1 MPQRALVNQ
10 LRPLSL
16 KWKLTSL
23 QMARTALSRQT
34 QLSHK
39 STMTHTAADQSKL
52 GAMTLAE
59 HFSELRKRLVRS
71 ALAIIACTFAVW
83 NQFPPIFAV
92 IRAPYDSVQ
101 GIGSNAV
108 LALTGVTSGFSLQ
121 LRVSLAAAFVLS
133 SPIWIYQLWRFIS
146 PGLKNN
152 ERKWAYAF
160 TAVAVPLFS
169 CGVLL
174 AYFVMPR
181 MLDILFQF
189 TPSDVENVT
198 SVESYLSFF
207 LHLTLFFGVG
217 FLLPLVLVTLNFAGI
232 LSGERLKAAWRW
244 LILGSFVFGAVATPN
259 GDPLAMT
266 FVALPMITMSFIA
279 VGIALMNDRR
289 RKRAVETS

>member
-1 MPQRALVNQ
+1 VADL
-10 LRPLSL
+10 
-16 KWKLTSL
+16 
-23 QMARTALSRQT
+23 
-34 QLSHK
+34 
-39 STMTHTAADQSKL
+39 AADDAKL

-71 ALAIIACTFAVW
+71 VIGLVICTVAVW
-83 NQFPPIFAV
+83 NQFSDIFAV
-92 IRAPYDSVQ
+92 IRAPYDSIQ
-101 GIGSNAV
+101 GLGSNAV

-133 SPIWIYQLWRFIS
+133 SPIWIYQLWRFVS
-146 PGLKNN
+146 PGLKQN

-169 CGVLL
+169 CGVIL

-181 MLDILFQF
+181 MLDILFAF

-207 LHLTLFFGVG
+207 LHLTLFFGIG
-217 FLLPLVLVTLNFAGI
+217 FLLPLVLVTLNFAGV

-244 LILGSFVFGAVATPN
+244 LVLGSFVFGAVATPN

-266 FVALPMITMSFIA
+266 FVAVPMIALSFIA
-279 VGIALMNDRR
+279 VGVALLNDRR
-289 RKRAVETS
+289 RERAVEAE

>member
-1 MPQRALVNQ
+1 
-10 LRPLSL
+10 
-16 KWKLTSL
+16 
-23 QMARTALSRQT
+23 
-34 QLSHK
+34 
-39 STMTHTAADQSKL
+39 MTDTAADQSKL

-71 ALAIIACTFAVW
+71 ALAVIICTFAVW

-160 TAVAVPLFS
+160 TGVAVPLFS

-232 LSGERLKAAWRW
+232 LSGERLRAAWRW
-244 LILGSFVFGAVATPN
+244 LILGSFLFGAVATPN

-266 FVALPMITMSFIA
+266 FVALPMIAMSFIA
-279 VGIALMNDRR
+279 VGIALLNDRR
-289 RKRAVETS
+289 RERAVEAD

>member
-1 MPQRALVNQ
+1 
-10 LRPLSL
+10 
-16 KWKLTSL
+16 
-23 QMARTALSRQT
+23 MAQA
-34 QLSHK
+34 
-39 STMTHTAADQSKL
+39 STEGSQL

-59 HFSELRKRLVRS
+59 HFAELRKRVVRA
-71 ALAIIACTFAVW
+71 ALALIVCTIAVW
-83 NQFPPIFAV
+83 NQFSDIFAV

-101 GIGSNAV
+101 GLGSNAV

-133 SPIWIYQLWRFIS
+133 SPIWIYQLWRFVS
-146 PGLKNN
+146 PGLKRN
-152 ERKWAYAF
+152 EKKWAYAF

-174 AYFVMPR
+174 AYYVMPR
-181 MLDILFQF
+181 MLDILFEF

-207 LHLTLFFGVG
+207 LHLTLFFGIG
-217 FLLPLVLVTLNFAGI
+217 FLLPLVLVSLNFAGI
-232 LSGERLKAAWRW
+232 LSGDRLRAAWRW

-266 FVALPMITMSFIA
+266 FVALPMIAMSFIA
-279 VGIALMNDRR
+279 VGIALANDRR
-289 RKRAVETS
+289 RVRFEESI

>member
-1 MPQRALVNQ
+1 
-10 LRPLSL
+10 
-16 KWKLTSL
+16 
-23 QMARTALSRQT
+23 MADP
-34 QLSHK
+34 
-39 STMTHTAADQSKL
+39 AADQAKL

-59 HFSELRKRLVRS
+59 HFNELRKRLVRS
-71 ALAIIACTFAVW
+71 ALAIIICTVAVW
-83 NQFPPIFAV
+83 SQFTEIFAV
-92 IRAPYDSVQ
+92 IRAPYDSAQ
-101 GIGSNAV
+101 GLGSNAI

-133 SPIWIYQLWRFIS
+133 SPIWIYQLWRFVS

-160 TAVAVPLFS
+160 TGVAVPLFTS
-169 CGVLL
+169 GVLL

-181 MLDILFQF
+181 MLDILFEF

-207 LHLTLFFGVG
+207 LHLTLFFGIG

-232 LSGERLKAAWRW
+232 LSGQRLKGSWRW
-244 LILGSFVFGAVATPN
+244 LVLGSFIFGAVATPN

-266 FVALPMITMSFIA
+266 FVALPMIALSFMA
-279 VGIALMNDRR
+279 VGIALLNDRR
-289 RKRAVETS
+289 REHAVEAD

>member
-1 MPQRALVNQ
+1 
-10 LRPLSL
+10 
-16 KWKLTSL
+16 
-23 QMARTALSRQT
+23 MADSTAEE
-34 QLSHK
+34 K
-39 STMTHTAADQSKL
+39 KL
-52 GAMTLAE
+52 GSMTLFE

-71 ALAIIACTFAVW
+71 AVAVILCTVAVW
-83 NQFPPIFAV
+83 NQFSEIFAL

-101 GIGSNAV
+101 DIGSNAV

-146 PGLKNN
+146 PGLKRN
-152 ERKWAYAF
+152 EKKWAYAF
-160 TAVAVPLFS
+160 TAVAVPLFAS
-169 CGVLL
+169 GVLL
-174 AYFVMPR
+174 AYYVMPR
-181 MLDILFQF
+181 MLDILFEF

-207 LHLTLFFGVG
+207 LHLTLFFGIG

-266 FVALPMITMSFIA
+266 FVALPMIAMSFIA
-279 VGIALMNDRR
+279 VGIALVNDRR
-289 RKRAVETS
+289 RERTVEET

>member
-1 MPQRALVNQ
+1 
-10 LRPLSL
+10 
-16 KWKLTSL
+16 
-23 QMARTALSRQT
+23 MADSTAEE
-34 QLSHK
+34 K
-39 STMTHTAADQSKL
+39 KL
-52 GAMTLAE
+52 GSMTLFE

-71 ALAIIACTFAVW
+71 ALAVIICTVAVW
-83 NQFPPIFAV
+83 NQFSTIFAL
-92 IRAPYDSVQ
+92 IRSPYDSVQ
-101 GIGSNAV
+101 EVGSNAV

-133 SPIWIYQLWRFIS
+133 SPIWIYQLWKFIS
-146 PGLKNN
+146 PGLKRN
-152 ERKWAYAF
+152 EKKWAYAF
-160 TAVAVPLFS
+160 TAVAVPLFA

-174 AYFVMPR
+174 AYYVMPR
-181 MLDILFQF
+181 MLDILFEF

-207 LHLTLFFGVG
+207 LHLTLFFGIG

-266 FVALPMITMSFIA
+266 FVALPMIAMSFIA
-279 VGIALMNDRR
+279 VGIALINDRR
-289 RKRAVETS
+289 RERQTEVS

>member
-1 MPQRALVNQ
+1 MAD
-10 LRPLSL
+10 
-16 KWKLTSL
+16 LT
-23 QMARTALSRQT
+23 
-34 QLSHK
+34 
-39 STMTHTAADQSKL
+39 ADDAKL

-71 ALAIIACTFAVW
+71 ALAVIICTFAVW
-83 NQFPPIFAV
+83 NQFSDIFAV

-101 GIGSNAV
+101 GLGSNAV

-146 PGLKNN
+146 PGLKRN
-152 ERKWAYAF
+152 ERKWAYTF

-181 MLDILFQF
+181 MLDILFEF

-207 LHLTLFFGVG
+207 LHLTLFFGIG

-244 LILGSFVFGAVATPN
+244 LVLGSFIFGAVATPN

-266 FVALPMITMSFIA
+266 FVAVPMIAMSFIA
-279 VGIALMNDRR
+279 VGIALLNDRR
-289 RKRAVETS
+289 RDRAGDAS

>member
-1 MPQRALVNQ
+1 
-10 LRPLSL
+10 
-16 KWKLTSL
+16 
-23 QMARTALSRQT
+23 MAD
-34 QLSHK
+34 
-39 STMTHTAADQSKL
+39 TAAEQLKL
-52 GAMTLAE
+52 GSMTLAE

-71 ALAIIACTFAVW
+71 ALAVIICTTAVW
-83 NQFPPIFAV
+83 NQFSDIFAV
-92 IRAPYDSVQ
+92 IRKPYDSVQ
-101 GIGSNAV
+101 GLGSNAV

-121 LRVSLAAAFVLS
+121 LRVSLAAAFVLA

-146 PGLKNN
+146 PGLKTN
-152 ERKWAYAF
+152 ERKWSYAF

-232 LSGERLKAAWRW
+232 LSGERLRAAWRW
-244 LILGSFVFGAVATPN
+244 LILGSFVFGAIATPN

-266 FVALPMITMSFIA
+266 FVALPMIAMSFIA
-279 VGIALMNDRR
+279 VGIALINDRR
-289 RKRAVETS
+289 RERAVEAS

>member
-1 MPQRALVNQ
+1 
-10 LRPLSL
+10 
-16 KWKLTSL
+16 
-23 QMARTALSRQT
+23 MADSTAEE
-34 QLSHK
+34 K
-39 STMTHTAADQSKL
+39 KL
-52 GAMTLAE
+52 GSMTLFE

-71 ALAIIACTFAVW
+71 AVAVILCTVAVW
-83 NQFPPIFAV
+83 NQFSEIFAL

-101 GIGSNAV
+101 DIGSNAV

-146 PGLKNN
+146 PGLKRN
-152 ERKWAYAF
+152 EKKWAYAF
-160 TAVAVPLFS
+160 TAVAVPLFAS
-169 CGVLL
+169 GVLL
-174 AYFVMPR
+174 AYYVMPR
-181 MLDILFQF
+181 MLDILFEF
-189 TPSDVENVT
+189 TPRDVENVT

-207 LHLTLFFGVG
+207 LHLTLFFGIG

-266 FVALPMITMSFIA
+266 FVALPMIAMSFIA
-279 VGIALMNDRR
+279 VGIALVNDRR
-289 RKRAVETS
+289 RERTAEET